1 MAIVRVPLRSWPV
14 FDATRKAT
22 EPLPVPPDPEVT
34 VTHGTLLVAAHE
46 QVEPVDTATGEPAPP
61 PAATDCDDGSIENEQ
76 PDDWSTVNVHPPIVT
91 VPLRAVPEFAATFSL
106 TVPLPLPLAPEAM
119 VIQVA
124 WLVAFQEHD
133 DPAVTVTSI
142 PFAPPDDTDRLVGL
156 IVMSHDDAPAWLTV
170 SAAPPIVTV
179 AVRGV
184 AAVLAATLN
193 PTEPEPVPLGSV
205 VIVTHD
211 APLLAVQVQPAA
223 VVTATV
229 LAPPA
234 DPMESVVDWRDT
246 PHTTGGGPPGGGPPT
261 LPAASWVNV
270 AASPPTLTEPLRAGP
285 VFAATVTFNVP
296 GPVPALEEIVIHPTL
311 LDALQAQ
318 PGGTEIEIVADPPL
332 APNRPSPVDNAM
344 LHGAAL

>member
-1 MAIVRVPLRSWPV
+1 
-14 FDATRKAT
+14 
-22 EPLPVPPDPEVT
+22 
-34 VTHGTLLVAAHE
+34 
-46 QVEPVDTATGEPAPP
+46 
-61 PAATDCDDGSIENEQ
+61 
-76 PDDWSTVNVHPPIVT
+76 
-91 VPLRAVPEFAATFSL
+91 
-106 TVPLPLPLAPEAM
+106 M
-119 VIQVA
+119 VIQA
-124 WLVAFQEHD
+124 TWLVALQEHD
-133 DPAVTVTSI
+133 DPAVTSTSI

-156 IVMSHDDAPAWLTV
+156 IVMSQDDTPAWLTV
-170 SAAPPIVTV
+170 SAAPPIVTM

-184 AAVLAATLN
+184 AAVWAATLK
-193 PTEPEPVPLGSV
+193 PTELEPVPLGGV

-246 PHTTGGGPPGGGPPT
+246 PHTTGGGPPT

-270 AASPPTLTEPLRAGP
+270 AASPPMLTEPLRAGP
-285 VFAATVTFNVP
+285 VFAATVTPNVP
-296 GPVPALEEIVIHPTL
+296 GPVPALDEIVIHSTL

-318 PGGTEIEIVADPPL
+318 PVGTEIEIVAAPPL
-332 APNRPSPVDNAM
+332 APNRPPPVDNAT